1 MTKNPLASFKKYIS
15 PLKKKTKKPYFLE
28 IGSQRKQQGADKARK
43 CFRASL
49 AGQDQLCSI
58 FFKWT
63 QFLAVRSFSGKSFP
77 EWVSSPVCDMIPVG
91 ERPPLLCS
99 MMEDCGNISNFL
111 IMSSDLI
118 SHQQRKTLRYL
129 LVTLRGKPV
138 GFLRQQ
144 FAFKN
149 WPHEPCSSGCY
160 D

>member
-1 MTKNPLASFKKYIS
+1 
-15 PLKKKTKKPYFLE
+15 
-28 IGSQRKQQGADKARK
+28 
-43 CFRASL
+43 
-49 AGQDQLCSI
+49 
-58 FFKWT
+58 
-63 QFLAVRSFSGKSFP
+63 
-77 EWVSSPVCDMIPVG
+77 
-91 ERPPLLCS
+91 LLCS